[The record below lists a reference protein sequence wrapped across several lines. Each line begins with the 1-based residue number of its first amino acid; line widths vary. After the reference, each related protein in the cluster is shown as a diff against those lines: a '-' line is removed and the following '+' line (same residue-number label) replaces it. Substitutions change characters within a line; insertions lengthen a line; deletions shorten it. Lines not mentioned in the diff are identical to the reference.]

1 MSHGDDVNG
10 NELDLGSLVLLHQS
24 PVCCSSAA
32 AVVDVCVVVAA
43 AVDAV
48 IGVVADAAAFLKTFP
63 TDCPNLL
70 RSLFLIPQRLLLH
83 YEFE

>member
-10 NELDLGSLVLLHQS
+10 NEPDLGSLVLLHQS
-24 PVCCSSAA
+24 PVCCPSAA
-32 AVVDVCVVVAA
+32 AVDVCVVVAA
-43 AVDAV
+43 AVDAA

-70 RSLFLIPQRLLLH
+70 HSLFLILQRLLLH